1 MNLLPLCLAGSLWA
15 RKRVRVVHVLLAES
29 PVDLQ
34 RSPIHLH
41 LSPALDSPLLPFWL
55 GAQCTFLSAWLGN
68 LFSTGST
75 KRTSLNDRG
84 VIGFLWCFGI
94 VWFLWCFGIVLVSLA
109 ESPVDLWQ
117 CCQYPQ
123 PRNQVF
129 ICLINELEGARWN
142 SDCHNAPRSAHCSAP
157 KRRDDSLDPPAL
169 TLASRSYAP
178 YAPRSYGPP
187 ALLRTPKAGP
197 VPH

>member
-1 MNLLPLCLAGSLWA
+1 MWFMYFWLRGRWTCSG
-15 RKRVRVVHVLLAES
+15 VRFTCS
-29 PVDLQ
+29 
-34 RSPIHLH
+34 S
-41 LSPALDSPLLPFWL
+41 SFWL

-75 KRTSLNDRG
+75 KGTSLNDRG

-117 CCQYPQ
+117 YCQHPQ
-123 PRNQVF
+123 PRNQVS
-129 ICLINELEGARWN
+129 ICLIN

-169 TLASRSYAP
+169 TLGSLPTNGHEIFHSK
-178 YAPRSYGPP
+178 
-187 ALLRTPKAGP
+187 RTIPIRNQ
-197 VPH
+197 